1 MGTRRKRRRNTR
13 KRKSTKRRTENN
25 ESPRTLIKDP
35 KEIMRR
41 RKSLRE
47 QIQSDLRGMIMIN
60 NQTEIDPETIT
71 TGTMTGAASVPIIIR
86 VITSKVST
94 NSMIEV
100 REASEEG
107 ITTEI
112 IEVTIEITE
121 VIINITNGKEEV
133 IEMIIGG
140 KIEGGIITTEEITEI
155 MMKTPSQVIL
165 MAKIPDPL
173 STVKKSD
180 PAATGGRQNRE
191 RRGSL
196 VLMKL
201 MLVI

>member
-1 MGTRRKRRRNTR
+1 
-13 KRKSTKRRTENN
+13 
-25 ESPRTLIKDP
+25 
-35 KEIMRR
+35 
-41 RKSLRE
+41 
-47 QIQSDLRGMIMIN
+47 MIN
-60 NQTEIDPETIT
+60 SQTEIDPETIT
-71 TGTMTGAASVPIIIR
+71 TGTMTEVIIIIR

-100 REASEEG
+100 REASEED

-112 IEVTIEITE
+112 IEVTIEITGAT
-121 VIINITNGKEEV
+121 INIINGKEEV
-133 IEMIIGG
+133 IEMIIGD

-191 RRGSL
+191 IIMTPGRRGSL

-201 MLVI
+201 

>member
-1 MGTRRKRRRNTR
+1 MG
-13 KRKSTKRRTENN
+13 
-25 ESPRTLIKDP
+25 
-35 KEIMRR
+35 
-41 RKSLRE
+41 
-47 QIQSDLRGMIMIN
+47 
-60 NQTEIDPETIT
+60 
-71 TGTMTGAASVPIIIR
+71 
-86 VITSKVST
+86 
-94 NSMIEV
+94 
-100 REASEEG
+100 EED

-121 VIINITNGKEEV
+121 VMINIINGKEEV

-165 MAKIPDPL
+165 MEKIPDPL
-173 STVKKSD
+173 STVRKSD

-191 RRGSL
+191 IIMILGKRGSL
-196 VLMKL
+196 GLMKL

>member
-1 MGTRRKRRRNTR
+1 M
-13 KRKSTKRRTENN
+13 TE
-25 ESPRTLIKDP
+25 
-35 KEIMRR
+35 
-41 RKSLRE
+41 
-47 QIQSDLRGMIMIN
+47 
-60 NQTEIDPETIT
+60 
-71 TGTMTGAASVPIIIR
+71 AASVPIIIR

-94 NSMIEV
+94 NSTIEV
-100 REASEEG
+100 REASEEDT
-107 ITTEI
+107 TTEI

-121 VIINITNGKEEV
+121 VMINITNGKEEV

-140 KIEGGIITTEEITEI
+140 KIEGGIITTEEIIEI
-155 MMKTPSQVIL
+155 MMKTPSQIIL

-180 PAATGGRQNRE
+180 PAEMIIGGKIEGGIITTEETIEIMMKTQSPVILMAKIPDPLSIVRKSDPAATGGRQNPG

-201 MLVI
+201 

>member
-1 MGTRRKRRRNTR
+1 
-13 KRKSTKRRTENN
+13 
-25 ESPRTLIKDP
+25 
-35 KEIMRR
+35 MRR

-47 QIQSDLRGMIMIN
+47 QIKSDLRGMIMIN
-60 NQTEIDPETIT
+60 SPTEIDPETIT
-71 TGTMTGAASVPIIIR
+71 TGTTTGAASVRIIIR

-100 REASEEG
+100 REALEED

-112 IEVTIEITE
+112 IEVTIEITG
-121 VIINITNGKEEV
+121 VMINIINGKEEV
-133 IEMIIGG
+133 IETVEMIIGG
-140 KIEGGIITTEEITEI
+140 KIEEGIITTEETIEI
-155 MMKTPSQVIL
+155 MMKTPSQIIL

-180 PAATGGRQNRE
+180 PAATGGSQNRE
-191 RRGSL
+191 IIMTPGKRGSL
-196 VLMKL
+196 GLMKL

>member
-1 MGTRRKRRRNTR
+1 M
-13 KRKSTKRRTENN
+13 
-25 ESPRTLIKDP
+25 
-35 KEIMRR
+35 
-41 RKSLRE
+41 RE

-60 NQTEIDPETIT
+60 SPMEIDPETIT

-100 REASEEG
+100 REASEEV

-121 VIINITNGKEEV
+121 VMINIINGKEEV
-133 IEMIIGG
+133 IEMVEMIIGG

-191 RRGSL
+191 KRGSL

>member
-1 MGTRRKRRRNTR
+1 
-13 KRKSTKRRTENN
+13 
-25 ESPRTLIKDP
+25 
-35 KEIMRR
+35 MRR

-60 NQTEIDPETIT
+60 SLTEIDPETIT

-86 VITSKVST
+86 VIISKVST
-94 NSMIEV
+94 SSMIEV
-100 REASEEG
+100 REASEEDT
-107 ITTEI
+107 TTEI
-112 IEVTIEITE
+112 IEVIIEITE
-121 VIINITNGKEEV
+121 AMINIINGKEEV
-133 IEMIIGG
+133 IETVEMIIGD

-180 PAATGGRQNRE
+180 PAATGGSQNRE
-191 RRGSL
+191 IIMTPGRRGSL

>member
-1 MGTRRKRRRNTR
+1 
-13 KRKSTKRRTENN
+13 
-25 ESPRTLIKDP
+25 
-35 KEIMRR
+35 MRR

-47 QIQSDLRGMIMIN
+47 QIKSDLRGMIMIN
-60 NQTEIDPETIT
+60 SPTEIDPETIT
-71 TGTMTGAASVPIIIR
+71 TGTTTGAASVRIIIR

-100 REASEEG
+100 REALEED

-112 IEVTIEITE
+112 IEVTIEITG
-121 VIINITNGKEEV
+121 VMINIINGKEEV
-133 IEMIIGG
+133 IETVEMIIGG
-140 KIEGGIITTEEITEI
+140 KIEGGIITTEETIEI
-155 MMKTPSQVIL
+155 MMKTPSQIIL

-180 PAATGGRQNRE
+180 PAATGGSQNRG

-196 VLMKL
+196 GLMKL

>member
-1 MGTRRKRRRNTR
+1 
-13 KRKSTKRRTENN
+13 
-25 ESPRTLIKDP
+25 
-35 KEIMRR
+35 
-41 RKSLRE
+41 
-47 QIQSDLRGMIMIN
+47 MIN
-60 NQTEIDPETIT
+60 SPTEIDPETIT
-71 TGTMTGAASVPIIIR
+71 TGTMTGAASVPVIIR
-86 VITSKVST
+86 VITNKVST
-94 NSMIEV
+94 NSMTEV
-100 REASEEG
+100 REASEED

-112 IEVTIEITE
+112 IEVTIEITGDM
-121 VIINITNGKEEV
+121 INITNGKEEV
-133 IEMIIGG
+133 TETAEMIIGG

-173 STVKKSD
+173 STVKKLD

>member
-1 MGTRRKRRRNTR
+1 MG
-13 KRKSTKRRTENN
+13 
-25 ESPRTLIKDP
+25 
-35 KEIMRR
+35 
-41 RKSLRE
+41 
-47 QIQSDLRGMIMIN
+47 
-60 NQTEIDPETIT
+60 
-71 TGTMTGAASVPIIIR
+71 
-86 VITSKVST
+86 
-94 NSMIEV
+94 
-100 REASEEG
+100 EED

-121 VIINITNGKEEV
+121 VMINIINGKEGV

-140 KIEGGIITTEEITEI
+140 KIEGGIITTEEIIEI

-165 MAKIPDPL
+165 MEKIPDPL
-173 STVKKSD
+173 FIVKKSD
-180 PAATGGRQNRE
+180 PAATGGIIMTPG

>member
-1 MGTRRKRRRNTR
+1 
-13 KRKSTKRRTENN
+13 
-25 ESPRTLIKDP
+25 
-35 KEIMRR
+35 
-41 RKSLRE
+41 
-47 QIQSDLRGMIMIN
+47 MISK
-60 NQTEIDPETIT
+60 TEIDPETIT
-71 TGTMTGAASVPIIIR
+71 TDNMIGAASVPIIIR

-100 REASEEG
+100 REASEED

-112 IEVTIEITE
+112 IEVIIEITE
-121 VIINITNGKEEV
+121 VMINITNGKEEV
-133 IEMIIGG
+133 IETVEMIIGG
-140 KIEGGIITTEEITEI
+140 KIEGGIITTEETIEI
-155 MMKTPSQVIL
+155 MMKIPSQVIL

-196 VLMKL
+196 GLMKL

>member
-1 MGTRRKRRRNTR
+1 
-13 KRKSTKRRTENN
+13 
-25 ESPRTLIKDP
+25 
-35 KEIMRR
+35 
-41 RKSLRE
+41 
-47 QIQSDLRGMIMIN
+47 MIMIN
-60 NQTEIDPETIT
+60 SPMEIDPETIT

-100 REASEEG
+100 REASEED

-112 IEVTIEITE
+112 IEVTIEITGDM
-121 VIINITNGKEEV
+121 INIINGKEEV

-140 KIEGGIITTEEITEI
+140 KIEGGIITTEEIIEI